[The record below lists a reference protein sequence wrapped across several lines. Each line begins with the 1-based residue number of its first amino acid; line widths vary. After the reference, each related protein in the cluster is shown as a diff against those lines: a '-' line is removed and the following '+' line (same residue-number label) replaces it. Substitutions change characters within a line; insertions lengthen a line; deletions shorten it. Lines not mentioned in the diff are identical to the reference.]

1 MGTTAR
7 FHPEPWPRWLMRLWR
22 HHWQSERAAHQAVPD
37 ALAAQLAR
45 RVGASERRHTGQ
57 ICLCVEG
64 ALPISYAWRAGR
76 QAPLDTVVRQRAMAW
91 FGRLRVWDTEHNNGV
106 LIYLLLA
113 ERRIEI
119 VADRGLQ
126 RSASA
131 QDWQDV
137 VAQLATHLKA
147 GHVEA
152 GLMQALEEV
161 SALLVEHF
169 PVREGQA
176 APDALPNTVVRA

>member
-1 MGTTAR
+1 MSTTTR
-7 FHPEPWPRWLMRLWR
+7 FHPEPWSRWLMRLWR
-22 HHWQSERAAHQAVPD
+22 HHWQSERAAHLAVPD
-37 ALAAQLAR
+37 ALAAQLAQ

-57 ICLCVEG
+57 ICLCIEG
-64 ALPISYAWRAGR
+64 ALPMSYAWRAGR
-76 QAPLDTVVRQRAMAW
+76 QAPLDAVVRQRSMAW

-113 ERRIEI
+113 EKRIEI

-126 RSASA
+126 RCASA
-131 QDWQDV
+131 QDWQNV

-161 SALLVEHF
+161 SALLVAHF
-169 PVREGQA
+169 PLGDEE
-176 APDALPNTVVRA
+176 APVNELPNVIVRA